1 VLRSRGVIPI
11 RSGTVCMHAWTCIG
25 MYLSFLGPK
34 DICLWFTFI
43 HICTHIQLF
52 SCFRIKKENVFYK
65 KKDML
70 FICHKNENLQSTSS
84 SSSSSNF
91 IHPLLILVPPSL
103 PPPSTTAAASSSC
116 HSTCLASRQTTNH
129 YPELMEI
136 VFFNEIVDGDCWS
149 SSEGWRRRSACN
161 ANLYAKS
168 WCGEKFN
175 IFCRGNLLLTDKYY
189 IANLFKKKQHM
200 AVPSQIPVA

>member
-1 VLRSRGVIPI
+1 MIHFHSY
-11 RSGTVCMHAWTCIG
+11 
-25 MYLSFLGPK
+25 MYTYTIILVFPDKERKCFL
-34 DICLWFTFI
+34 
-43 HICTHIQLF
+43 Q
-52 SCFRIKKENVFYK
+52 

-189 IANLFKKKQHM
+189 IANLFKKKTTHGSSVSNSCGLANRLDDNNHQE
-200 AVPSQIPVA
+200 

>member
-1 VLRSRGVIPI
+1 
-11 RSGTVCMHAWTCIG
+11 
-25 MYLSFLGPK
+25 
-34 DICLWFTFI
+34 
-43 HICTHIQLF
+43 
-52 SCFRIKKENVFYK
+52 
-65 KKDML
+65 ML

-84 SSSSSNF
+84 SSCSSNF

-189 IANLFKKKQHM
+189 IANLFTKNNTWQFGLKFLWLSKPARWRQSPK
-200 AVPSQIPVA
+200 VTRNSESQRLPSATKCNLSNAKH